1 MNDVEPAYGQGDA
14 SYRAAGE
21 EAGVRRLV
29 RAFYGEMDRWPPAR
43 TIREMHPAD
52 LTVSIDKLACF
63 LCGWLGGPRLYAER
77 YGRIAI
83 PLAHRHL
90 RVGAAE
96 RDAWLGCMERAL
108 AEQPYTPAFRRYLL
122 EQLAIPAERVREV
135 CESEGDDERGTVSS
149 AGA

>member
-1 MNDVEPAYGQGDA
+1 MTVADPPFGQGDA

-29 RAFYGEMDRWPPAR
+29 QAFYEEMDRWPPAR
-43 TIREMHPAD
+43 GIRAMHPPD
-52 LTVSIDKLACF
+52 LALSIDKLACF

-96 RDAWLGCMERAL
+96 RDAWLGCMERAVN
-108 AEQPYTPAFRRYLL
+108 AQPYGPAFRRYLL
-122 EQLAIPAERVREV
+122 EQLAIPAERIREV
-135 CESEGDDERGTVSS
+135 CESEGDNERGTVSP
-149 AGA
+149 AEA